1 MISLRTICA
10 ALTGAF
16 LLGFGTL
23 LLNPSSYIP
32 DVVQDAPPHPTIF
45 NSQSYVQ
52 GPPTQSFRGQYPV
65 KTSKACVSRVIL
77 VSDNLRND
85 TKYITTW
92 GSAGWSTLAPIN
104 HYVLESLITAIY

>member
-1 MISLRTICA
+1 MFHAKGRMISLRTICA

-52 GPPTQSFRGQYPV
+52 GPPTQSFR
-65 KTSKACVSRVIL
+65 
-77 VSDNLRND
+77 DNLRND

-92 GSAGWSTLAPIN
+92 GSAGWTNVVMSYVSQRSTSDVVMVPHRN
-104 HYVLESLITAIY
+104 